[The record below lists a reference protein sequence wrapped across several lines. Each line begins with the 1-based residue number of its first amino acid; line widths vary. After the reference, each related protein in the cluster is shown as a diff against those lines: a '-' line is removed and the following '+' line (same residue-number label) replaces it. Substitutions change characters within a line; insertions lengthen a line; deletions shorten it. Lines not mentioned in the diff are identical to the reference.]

1 LGWGENQAAFGEPEP
16 ELEHEPEKEREEM
29 HRTVRV
35 WVMRVAAACVA
46 CAGVALAWGAWRL
59 HAALPQRD
67 GRLTVE
73 GIRARVVIVRDV
85 RGIAHIRANTEED
98 ALFGE
103 GFACAQDRLWQMDFL
118 RRTAEGRLSEI
129 VGPAALP
136 VDRYMRTLGL
146 ARAAA
151 RDAGRLRGA
160 AARDAA
166 AYAAGVNAV
175 MRRAQLPL
183 EFILLGYRPTPWTV
197 TDSIAIIK
205 LMAQRL
211 DDQWPRVE
219 LRALMQKRLGVKAAD
234 ALLDMQV
241 PARERFAASAHAA
254 ARRPATSKQ
263 AAAPVIA
270 DAHMPLPP
278 EPGSGSN
285 GWVVAGSKVTT
296 GAPVL
301 SNDTHLEHA
310 VPSTYWLVQVT
321 APGLDVEGFIIPG
334 IPFVALGHNRQIA
347 FGVTSAD
354 EAVEDVYVERFRSPA
369 SDEYA
374 VNGHWLRARHRRER
388 IAVKGRRDVILDVL
402 ETRHGPVVA
411 RSGRMAYA
419 LAWPVLRA
427 GAEVALLRRLDRA
440 RDWAGFEDAL
450 RLGVGPVFNWMYADR
465 AGNIGYQMAGAL
477 PARRSGDGSLPVDG
491 WDDRFAWRGSIAFED
506 LPHAFDPPGGYL
518 GTANNQVAPV
528 GQPGGSSPFFDAP
541 LRVARIYRLLGQLP
555 RMTPRQIGAIQ
566 GDVFD
571 AARVILARRTAAVLR
586 KDPDPRLRD
595 LGRQLSVWN
604 GIVSADSRIPT
615 FLMREETEIGSLVL
629 TPRLG
634 AHLTQR
640 YLKDND
646 AILPLE
652 RVLSE
657 DGSLR
662 TIGITRSSLLAALP
676 VAARRAAAFSSAH
689 RVGWSALIPWGHVN
703 AALFTHPLGRFWPLT
718 VLLNIA
724 PFPQSGDGL
733 TVYAAK
739 PLHGP
744 ASRLVAD
751 LSNWDNSSMLL
762 TLGESG
768 IFNDPHYRDQVEAF
782 RTVTWVQTPFSQAAV
797 RAAAKD
803 TLVLCPKKQAT
814 VRE

>member
-1 LGWGENQAAFGEPEP
+1 MRRSVGVWAWVTLVSAAF
-16 ELEHEPEKEREEM
+16 
-29 HRTVRV
+29 
-35 WVMRVAAACVA
+35 VA
-46 CAGVALAWGAWRL
+46 CAGLVLAWGAWWL
-59 HAALPQRD
+59 HTALPQRH
-67 GRLTVE
+67 GSLTVG
-73 GIRARVVIVRDV
+73 GIRAQVVIVRDT
-85 RGIAHIRANTEED
+85 RGIAHIEARTEED

-103 GFACAQDRLWQMDFL
+103 GFACAQDRLWQMDLL

-146 ARAAA
+146 VGAAA

-175 MRRAQLPL
+175 MQRARLPL
-183 EFILLGYRPTPWTV
+183 EFILLGYRPRLWTV
-197 TDSIAIIK
+197 SDSIAIIK

-219 LRALMQKRLGVKAAD
+219 LRALMQKRLGVEAANS
-234 ALLDMQV
+234 LLDMQV
-241 PARERFAASAHAA
+241 PGLERFAAS
-254 ARRPATSKQ
+254 SQ
-263 AAAPVIA
+263 AAATRPISSVQAAGPVILG
-270 DAHMPLPP
+270 AHMPLPRDP
-278 EPGSGSN
+278 DSGSN
-285 GWVVAGSKVTT
+285 GWVVAGFRVTT

-334 IPFVALGHNRQIA
+334 IPFVALGHNRRIA

-354 EAVEDVYVERFRSPA
+354 EAVEDVYVERFRSPT

-374 VNGHWLRARHRRER
+374 ANGHWLRARHRRER
-388 IAVKGRRDVILDVL
+388 IAVKDRRDVILDVL

-411 RSGRMAYA
+411 RSGRLAYA

-427 GAEVALLRRLDRA
+427 GAEVALLRGLDRA
-440 RDWAGFEDAL
+440 RDWSSFENAL

-477 PARRSGDGSLPVDG
+477 PARRSGDGSLPVEG
-491 WDDRFAWRGSIAFED
+491 WDERFAWRGDIPFD
-506 LPHAFDPPGGYL
+506 MLPHAFNAPSGYL
-518 GTANNQVAPV
+518 ATANNEVAAL

-541 LRVARIYRLLGQLP
+541 LRVARIYRLLGQP
-555 RMTPRQIGAIQ
+555 HRMTPRQIGAIQ

-571 AARVILARRTAAVLR
+571 AARVILARRTADVLR
-586 KDPDPRLRD
+586 KDADPRLRD
-595 LGRQLSVWN
+595 LGRQLSFWN

-615 FLMREETEIGSLVL
+615 FLMREETEIVSLVL
-629 TPRLG
+629 APRLG
-634 AHLTQR
+634 ARLTGR

-646 AILPLE
+646 AIIPLE
-652 RVLSE
+652 RVLLG

-662 TIGITRSSLLAALP
+662 RIGITRSSLLAALP
-676 VAARRAAAFSSAH
+676 VAARRAAGFSSAH
-689 RVGWSALIPWGHVN
+689 RIGWSALIPWGHVN

-733 TVYAAK
+733 TVDAAK

-751 LSNWDNSSMLL
+751 LSNWDDSSMLL

-782 RTVTWVQTPFSQAAV
+782 RTVTWVPTPFSQAAV

-803 TLVLCPKKQAT
+803 TLVLCPKKQTT